1 MIALYYYLLSSY
13 LILSSATAFH
23 QPSRSLSFY
32 SSFSRP
38 SDLQRK
44 IPFFSTTTTQLY
56 VNALNEDQLDFT
68 MGYLNKHHSSLLKDL
83 VAVFT
88 DIGVT
93 QAKKNAFSGGSFVI
107 QNAKLIDIHY
117 DKNVQQQE
125 QEDPSLYYLTLEA
138 TIQIRGAKDTN
149 IEIVNVSLNSE
160 PLIRGYKNL
169 PMVPKASKDTTAI
182 DDLVRR
188 LSRLA
193 IIVKKPEATGKFVQL
208 SFQLGGSKIGL
219 LKEDMFLNQVPHN
232 AYVRQYFYDMAAE
245 AVLQAVTACSEKNIS
260 NRMKMTALFPEMNPS
275 MDSYRIGT
283 LLELA
288 RDIAIRLA
296 EENLRVRVCVQGS
309 MGVGIFTGIPKQLS
323 GASILLQ
330 RMDWQSG
337 PGEINDGMVG
347 NYVNFGGIG
356 KDHVVN
362 NTFDSEGKML
372 TSQDDVF
379 LILCPQSMVGQETSI
394 IGPLQ
399 EMVQAAGDRP
409 VILINPDLTD
419 KVSAQGQ
426 QNIRGR
432 RDRMEFADSFQSIFH
447 FQNIYVS
454 GTSYFPI
461 LGAIFKANW
470 KEPWISYQRRDTMD
484 GGEVYVP
491 VLQTEA
497 QADGQMILETFE

>member
-1 MIALYYYLLSSY
+1 
-13 LILSSATAFH
+13 
-23 QPSRSLSFY
+23 
-32 SSFSRP
+32 
-38 SDLQRK
+38 
-44 IPFFSTTTTQLY
+44 
-56 VNALNEDQLDFT
+56 
-68 MGYLNKHHSSLLKDL
+68 
-83 VAVFT
+83 
-88 DIGVT
+88 
-93 QAKKNAFSGGSFVI
+93 
-107 QNAKLIDIHY
+107 
-117 DKNVQQQE
+117 
-125 QEDPSLYYLTLEA
+125 
-138 TIQIRGAKDTN
+138 
-149 IEIVNVSLNSE
+149 
-160 PLIRGYKNL
+160 
-169 PMVPKASKDTTAI
+169 
-182 DDLVRR
+182 
-188 LSRLA
+188 
-193 IIVKKPEATGKFVQL
+193 
-208 SFQLGGSKIGL
+208 
-219 LKEDMFLNQVPHN
+219 
-232 AYVRQYFYDMAAE
+232 
-245 AVLQAVTACSEKNIS
+245 
-260 NRMKMTALFPEMNPS
+260 MKMTALFPEMNPS